1 MIETDPVLV
10 VSELTKV
17 YRGKTPTTAVDRLS
31 FSLGRGEV
39 LGLLGPNGAGKTTT
53 IQMLLSALEPTS
65 GHIEYFGKDL
75 KRARHEILGRVGFA
89 SAYSRLPARLT
100 VAENLDVFGRL
111 YGLPSGERK
120 SQAQEL
126 LTRFGV
132 WDLRR
137 RTTESLSSGQ
147 VTRVMLAKAFLARPW
162 VALLDEPTA
171 SLDPDI
177 AVLVRS
183 FVRDQR
189 DQQQVS
195 VLFTSHNMDE
205 VSQLCDR
212 VIFLDRGQIAA
223 CGTPIEL
230 ARSVASA
237 RVRFGGVLGIEQLL
251 RQVED
256 RGLVSHVNDGTIDVE
271 VNEEDLSELIA
282 GFATAGVRYREIS
295 IHKPTLEDYFLKVAA
310 RASAAQTATMRQIP
324 TEPDSRQKG
333 KEAP

>member
-1 MIETDPVLV
+1 M
-10 VSELTKV
+10 
-17 YRGKTPTTAVDRLS
+17 
-31 FSLGRGEV
+31 
-39 LGLLGPNGAGKTTT
+39 
-53 IQMLLSALEPTS
+53 
-65 GHIEYFGKDL
+65 
-75 KRARHEILGRVGFA
+75 GFA
-89 SAYSRLPARLT
+89 SAYSRLPTRLS

-111 YGLPSGERK
+111 YGLPRSQRK
-120 SQAQEL
+120 TQAQEL

-177 AVLVRS
+177 AALVRS

-189 DQQQVS
+189 DQERVS

-212 VIFLDRGQIAA
+212 VIFLDRGRIAA
-223 CGTPIEL
+223 CGTPAEL
-230 ARSVASA
+230 ASSVASA
-237 RVRFGGVLGIEQLL
+237 RVRFGEVLAPEELVSFA
-251 RQVED
+251 RE
-256 RGLVSHVNDGTIDVE
+256 RGLVIQINDGRIDVE
-271 VNEEDLSELIA
+271 VNEEDVSELLAGIA
-282 GFATAGVRYREIS
+282 AAGVRYREFS
-295 IHKPTLEDYFLKVAA
+295 IHKPTLEDYFLKVASKSSG
-310 RASAAQTATMRQIP
+310 RQDETMAHVS
-324 TEPDSRQKG
+324 TGPDRGVQA